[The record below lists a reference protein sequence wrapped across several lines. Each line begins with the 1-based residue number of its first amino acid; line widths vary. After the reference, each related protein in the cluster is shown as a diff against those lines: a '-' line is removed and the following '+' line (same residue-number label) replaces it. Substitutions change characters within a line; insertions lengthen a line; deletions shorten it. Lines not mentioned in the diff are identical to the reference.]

1 LANPNLRS
9 DISRVEHVLDEG
21 EGEERGRRQPCRHPP
36 TSELRQVASASAV
49 ALHYGTAASPLD
61 GGALT
66 RKGNAPARGSATVPP
81 ASTRDGLLRRPP
93 SSSASPH
100 SAVLGESERQRE
112 EKVRA
117 RVSALALRAV
127 LFGRTWRA
135 VVGSHPMAR
144 SCSRAQGRD
153 REAVDRLLGSVHL
166 AMRVRFSLPAR
177 FPLTE
182 RQEKKGPSRLYDFF
196 FPVTV
201 LCFIFWK

>member
-1 LANPNLRS
+1 MRGKGKREGGGNLAGIHLPASS
-9 DISRVEHVLDEG
+9 DKWL
-21 EGEERGRRQPCRHPP
+21 PP
-36 TSELRQVASASAV
+36 PQWRFTMAPRPVHS
-49 ALHYGTAASPLD
+49 TAARSPAR
-61 GGALT
+61 GT
-66 RKGNAPARGSATVPP
+66 RAPARGSATVPP
-81 ASTRDGLLRRPP
+81 ASTRDGLLRQPP

-100 SAVLGESERQRE
+100 AALLGESERHRV

-153 REAVDRLLGSVHL
+153 REAVHRLLGSAHL
-166 AMRVRFSLPAR
+166 ATRVRFDLPAR

-182 RQEKKGPSRLYDFF
+182 RQEKKGPSGLYDFF